1 MSTIA
6 AAPSAQVKSTPS
18 RSIRALGAVNFFLA
32 DVRDGLGPFLGIF
45 LVGQGWSAAQI
56 GLVMTIGGI
65 AGMLATTPLGALADA
80 SRAKRFMVG
89 FCAALV
95 IVASLAI
102 LFVPTFAFV
111 TASQIATGIAG
122 AAIGPALAGL
132 TLGLVGQKGLAPQL
146 GRNEAW
152 NHGGNVFAAAGAGFF
167 GYEFGLPAV
176 FILMTMMAVG
186 SIVAVLMI
194 RPDDIDHDVARGL
207 DRKEGAERE
216 APSGFSVLWKSRP
229 LLILAATLMLFHF
242 GNGAMLPLLGQQV
255 AAQAEQDTTTGAVT
269 GTADTASASA
279 AGTTTTAISPGQS
292 TAGRP
297 ASEPVRQPST
307 LQTLLSDPVSY
318 TAATVIIA
326 QLTMIPIALL
336 AAGFASRRGY
346 FLLLVAALVALP
358 VRGLIA
364 GLWPNPYALI
374 PVQMLDGVGAGLLGV
389 AVPGLVARMLRGTGH
404 INAGLGAVM
413 TVQGVGASLSPA
425 IAGVI
430 VTNFGYSTAY
440 LSLAAFAMCGL
451 VLWLVSSPKVA
462 AACSGD

>member
-6 AAPSAQVKSTPS
+6 AAPGAQVKSTPS

-216 APSGFSVLWKSRP
+216 APSGFSVLWKSGP

-255 AAQAEQDTTTGAVT
+255 AAQAEQDTTAGAAT
-269 GTADTASASA
+269 GTASSTPNSA
-279 AGTTTTAISPGQS
+279 ANTTTTAVAPGQS

-336 AAGFASRRGY
+336 AASFASRRGY
-346 FLLLVAALVALP
+346 YMLLVAALVALP

-425 IAGVI
+425 IAGAI
-430 VTNFGYSTAY
+430 VTSFGYSTAY